1 MQKYAVLI
9 VGMGGLGVEVAK
21 NVILA
26 GVKSVA
32 IHDLEPTALSDLSSQ
47 FYLSEAALGMPRAAA
62 CVDQLKELNQYVSV
76 SLVTEPLTEAVVKVS
91 PRVGVVV
98 VAGPPPFV
106 RGYHHWRWP
115 SNFLGP
121 LPGVGSATAAT
132 PCHATTSRCAHVHD
146 IAVQLYRV
154 PAAVQHGRGDERPG
168 GGGARGAE

>member
-76 SLVTEPLTEAVVKVS
+76 SLVTEPLTSSYTQDALRVFLITGAKKLELQRPEWPANRSLSSLYLWACEVGRFLCTCGKS
-91 PRVGVVV
+91 PSAFCPVLGLIRQ
-98 VAGPPPFV
+98 
-106 RGYHHWRWP
+106 GY
-115 SNFLGP
+115 
-121 LPGVGSATAAT
+121 
-132 PCHATTSRCAHVHD
+132 
-146 IAVQLYRV
+146 
-154 PAAVQHGRGDERPG
+154 
-168 GGGARGAE
+168 